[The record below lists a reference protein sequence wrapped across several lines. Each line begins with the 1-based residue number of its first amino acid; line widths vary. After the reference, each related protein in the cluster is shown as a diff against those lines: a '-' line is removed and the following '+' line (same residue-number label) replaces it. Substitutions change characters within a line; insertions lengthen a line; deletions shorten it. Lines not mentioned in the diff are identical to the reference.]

1 MLEDEMNKTANLTKD
16 LDQKG
21 KELISLMREFDEERR
36 KRDEELEDV
45 KKTAMNTI

>member
-1 MLEDEMNKTANLTKD
+1 
-16 LDQKG
+16 
-21 KELISLMREFDEERR
+21 MREFDEERR